1 MSCSYLR
8 LNLNTTPPP
17 LQGRLLLLRRDK
29 KKSCFEAPTPF
40 PPSLAHKLTRRAR
53 KYCGRNQSQSEA
65 PPPHAHQYFM
75 SGASHK
81 IPKLTPWFVCFLSC
95 RIQFIQSF
103 WLIHCPCTYIKAVN
117 ILQGRVFR
125 QGPDAACDAAAEQ
138 RDASLQDGPAL
149 GLENK

>member
-1 MSCSYLR
+1 
-8 LNLNTTPPP
+8 
-17 LQGRLLLLRRDK
+17 
-29 KKSCFEAPTPF
+29 
-40 PPSLAHKLTRRAR
+40 
-53 KYCGRNQSQSEA
+53 
-65 PPPHAHQYFM
+65 M

-81 IPKLTPWFVCFLSC
+81 IPKLTLWFVCFLLC

-103 WLIHCPCTYIKAVN
+103 WLIHCPCTYIKAFN

>member
-1 MSCSYLR
+1 MSCSYLC
-8 LNLNTTPPP
+8 LNLNKTLPP
-17 LQGRLLLLRRDK
+17 LQGQLLLLRRDK
-29 KKSCFEAPTPF
+29 NPVLKLF
-40 PPSLAHKLTRRAR
+40 PLLLHTNSQGVLANTAAAIKA
-53 KYCGRNQSQSEA
+53 SQS

-81 IPKLTPWFVCFLSC
+81 IPKLTPWFVCFLLC

-138 RDASLQDGPAL
+138 RDASPQDGPAL